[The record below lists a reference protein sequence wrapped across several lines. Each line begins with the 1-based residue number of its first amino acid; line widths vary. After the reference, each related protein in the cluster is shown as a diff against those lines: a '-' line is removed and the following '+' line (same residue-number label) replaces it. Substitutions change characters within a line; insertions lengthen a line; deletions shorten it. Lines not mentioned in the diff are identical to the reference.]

1 MSGSG
6 VGETPNAAFAAL
18 SARVLARADGSQ
30 GLSSSISESQSH
42 LDRGDDKAFT
52 ESLDRRC
59 RALDG
64 QGLQKTDKITLANAA
79 MFKTGDNLEKWMQ
92 SIWSQLLLHQ
102 GGASLQ
108 QWIHEVNYLDN
119 GLHPPPSIVH
129 TAVHKFTPRDADTAT
144 LEAMLERGELIG
156 TSAESFFP
164 NQPRALTVG
173 DEVEVRIEMPTEDE
187 EEFRDEWVDRQA
199 VIVRVEDD
207 RYLVHTRVGPTEE
220 STQSST

>member
-30 GLSSSISESQSH
+30 GLSSSITESQNY

-52 ESLDRRC
+52 ETLDRRC
-59 RALDG
+59 RSLDN
-64 QGLQKTDKITLANAA
+64 QGLQKPDKITLTNVA

-108 QWIHEVNYLDN
+108 QWVHEVNYQDN
-119 GLHPPPSIVH
+119 GLHPLPYIVR

-144 LEAMLERGELIG
+144 LEAMMERGELIG
-156 TSAESFFP
+156 TTAESFFP
-164 NQPRALTVG
+164 NQPRALLIG
-173 DEVEVRIEMPTEDE
+173 DEVEVLIGMPTEIE
-187 EEFRDEWVDRQA
+187 GEF
-199 VIVRVEDD
+199 
-207 RYLVHTRVGPTEE
+207 
-220 STQSST
+220 

>member
-18 SARVLARADGSQ
+18 SARVLARPDGSQ
-30 GLSSSISESQSH
+30 GRSSSISESQSH

-64 QGLQKTDKITLANAA
+64 QGLQKPDKITLANAA

-119 GLHPPPSIVH
+119 GLHPPPSIVR
-129 TAVHKFTPRDADTAT
+129 TAVHKFTP
-144 LEAMLERGELIG
+144 
-156 TSAESFFP
+156 
-164 NQPRALTVG
+164 
-173 DEVEVRIEMPTEDE
+173 
-187 EEFRDEWVDRQA
+187 
-199 VIVRVEDD
+199 
-207 RYLVHTRVGPTEE
+207 
-220 STQSST
+220 